1 MKTATEP
8 QKLMPVLPVEAY
20 TSQEWFDLEMKHI
33 FGDTWQFAGL
43 IEDVAN
49 PGDYVT
55 VQCGHQNIMVVK
67 GKDQR
72 LRAFHNICRHKG
84 TQLLRSVG
92 KKQTAITCPYHSWV
106 YDLKGQLQ
114 SVPDQERQFPDLD
127 KKKFCLHKAAVETW
141 RGMVFVHPNP
151 EAEPLHEYLCD
162 VESYLSP
169 LHKPEKLV
177 ELKNFAQEHV
187 IHANWKLVAENFM
200 DVYHL
205 NHLHSKTLFMF
216 NHDKASFGYAGPHYT
231 FVEPVHEKDYQK
243 RINSQPIK
251 KISGIDSTLVYVP
264 MIFPNIG
271 LAESQTNWST
281 FHIIPLA
288 PDKCKVVLRVKVEPM
303 STLDSIKN
311 IPKFIG
317 AYLTFLSMKSRK
329 DGDPMESYDFVLE
342 DNYACEQQQKALQ
355 SKMFSVGASAEVTE
369 AQCRKYQQ
377 IVKDFVEE
385 KRHLHKDRVVMREF
399 NY

>member
-1 MKTATEP
+1 MKTTTEE

-20 TSQEWFDLEMKHI
+20 TSQEWYNLEMEHI
-33 FGDTWQFAGL
+33 FGNTWQFAGL

-49 PGDYVT
+49 PGDFVT
-55 VQCGHQNIMVVK
+55 VQCGSQNIMVVK

-84 TQLLRSVG
+84 TQLLRSAG
-92 KKQTAITCPYHSWV
+92 KAKTAITCPYHAWTYS
-106 YDLKGQLQ
+106 LQGELQ
-114 SVPDQERQFPDLD
+114 SVPDEEKQFPNLD
-127 KKKFCLHKAAVETW
+127 KKKFCLHKAQVETW
-141 RGMVFVHPNP
+141 RGMVFVHPDP
-151 EAEPLHEYLCD
+151 KAEPLHEFLCGF
-162 VESYLSP
+162 ENYISP
-169 LHKPEKLV
+169 YHKPE
-177 ELKNFAQEHV
+177 ELQELTAFKQEHV
-187 IHANWKLVAENFM
+187 IHANWKLVAENYM

-231 FVEPVHEKDYQK
+231 FVEPVHEKDYEK
-243 RINSQPIK
+243 RINNQPIS
-251 KISGIDSTLVYVP
+251 KIKGVDSTLVYVP

-288 PDKCKVVLRVKVEPM
+288 PNKCKVVLRTKVQPM
-303 STLDSIKN
+303 STSETIKN
-311 IPKFIG
+311 IPKFIRSYFG
-317 AYLTFLSMKSRK
+317 FLQLQKLK

-369 AQCRKYQQ
+369 AQCRQYQQ
-377 IVKDFVEE
+377 IIKDFVEGN
-385 KRHLHKDRVVMREF
+385 RHLHKERIVMREF
-399 NY
+399 QY